1 MSLIILDIDET
12 LIHSEWLLN
21 DSLEENQYDF
31 KFQLGDTDL
40 DFSFFTLKR
49 PYLNEFLDYV
59 FSNFDVA
66 IWTAAS
72 HDYATE
78 ILKKINIPL
87 KNLKFFYSKNSC
99 TLKLDYDT
107 NKYYG
112 VKNLSKIS
120 KKFDLN
126 KVLIID
132 DIQKTAVNNYGNLI
146 KIKPF
151 ENNLNDTELL
161 KLISY
166 LELIKNEPNYRRI
179 EKRGWSN

>member
-1 MSLIILDIDET
+1 MSLVILDIDET
-12 LIHSEWLLN
+12 LIHSEWLPN
-21 DSLEENQYDF
+21 DSLKENQYDF
-31 KFQLGDTDL
+31 KFQLGDVDL
-40 DFSFFTLKR
+40 DFSFFTIKR
-49 PYLNEFLDYV
+49 PYLKEFLDYV
-59 FSNFDVA
+59 FDNFDVA

-78 ILKKINIPL
+78 ILKGINIPI
-87 KNLKFFYSKNSC
+87 KGLKFFYSKNSC

-107 NKYYG
+107 YQYYG

-120 KKFDLN
+120 KNFDLN

-146 KIKPF
+146 RIKPF
-151 ENNLNDTELL
+151 ESNLNDTELL

-166 LELIKNEPNYRRI
+166 LEIIKNEPNYRRI